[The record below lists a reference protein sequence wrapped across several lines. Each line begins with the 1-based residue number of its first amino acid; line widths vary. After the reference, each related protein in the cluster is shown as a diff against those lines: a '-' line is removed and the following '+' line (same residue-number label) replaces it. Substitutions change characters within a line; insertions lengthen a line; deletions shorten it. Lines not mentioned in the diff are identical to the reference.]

1 MKDDIVQTD
10 ITNEVEEPVV
20 RLLQHM
26 LDDAHTLQGLVVG
39 YVRKD
44 GNAAV
49 RWTPMPAPMLSHL
62 SRIFDLKVDREYM
75 AGMQQATAPTR
86 APVSSPVSTA
96 IKRAAAQ
103 ARQSPAEKM
112 RHRERS
118 KNRAKQASKP
128 KA

>member
-1 MKDDIVQTD
+1 MTESNTVD
-10 ITNEVEEPVV
+10 ITDEVKEPVV
-20 RLLQHM
+20 RLLHQVM
-26 LDDAHTLQGLVVG
+26 NDAHTLQGVVVG
-39 YVRKD
+39 YVRND

-86 APVSSPVSTA
+86 APVSSPISRA
-96 IKRAAAQ
+96 IKQAAAQ
-103 ARQSPAEKM
+103 ARQSPAEKLQQ
-112 RHRERS
+112 RERS
-118 KNRAKQASKP
+118 KNKAKQAGKV

>member
-1 MKDDIVQTD
+1 MTESNTVD
-10 ITNEVEEPVV
+10 ITEQVEEPVV
-20 RLLQHM
+20 RLLRQM

-39 YVRKD
+39 YVRTD

-86 APVSSPVSTA
+86 APVSSPVSKA
-96 IKRAAAQ
+96 IKQAAAQ

-112 RHRERS
+112 QQRERS
-118 KNRAKQASKP
+118 KNKAKQAGKT